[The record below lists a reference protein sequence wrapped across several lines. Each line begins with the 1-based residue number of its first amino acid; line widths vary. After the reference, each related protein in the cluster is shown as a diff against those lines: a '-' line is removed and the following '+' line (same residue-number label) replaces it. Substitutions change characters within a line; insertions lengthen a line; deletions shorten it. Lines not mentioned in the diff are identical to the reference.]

1 MGQRTDQAERDVAEQ
16 RQRISRR
23 LDELSGQ
30 LGGVAEDAGHELRGR
45 ASIARERVA
54 NSADRVPGKRALE
67 DAVPAHPLTSIIGGF
82 TAGVA
87 LGMLRVPG
95 GDDGDRNGHGARD
108 DRGRDGHGRRER
120 DDSSGL
126 VDRLTG
132 LALGTM
138 MGPLQQRLGEL
149 AEEAVA
155 GFMGRRD
162 AGQADGDERPR
173 REEQAADAAG

>member
-16 RQRISRR
+16 RRRISQC

-30 LGGVAEDAGHELRGR
+30 IGGVAQDAGRELRGR
-45 ASIARERVA
+45 VSDARERVTDT
-54 NSADRVPGKRALE
+54 ADRVPGKRALE

-95 GDDGDRNGHGARD
+95 DDDGRNGGHARD
-108 DRGRDGHGRRER
+108 GRGRGANGRHER
-120 DDSSGL
+120 DDSSGF
-126 VDRLTG
+126 VDRLSG
-132 LALGTM
+132 LAIGTM

-162 AGQADGDERPR
+162 HGRDEGDEQSRSERAP
-173 REEQAADAAG
+173 DAQ